1 MWLYKKKNSELMTN
15 HRILLTLE
23 NSKILIAEI
32 FKNKNK
38 SVSNNLTAQNDIYHR
53 CISIHNIY
61 MRMRVH
67 KLS

>member
-1 MWLYKKKNSELMTN
+1 MTN

-38 SVSNNLTAQNDIYHR
+38 SVSNNLTAQNDI
-53 CISIHNIY
+53 ISPLRIYTYYIY
-61 MRMRVH
+61 MNMRVPCA
-67 KLS
+67 